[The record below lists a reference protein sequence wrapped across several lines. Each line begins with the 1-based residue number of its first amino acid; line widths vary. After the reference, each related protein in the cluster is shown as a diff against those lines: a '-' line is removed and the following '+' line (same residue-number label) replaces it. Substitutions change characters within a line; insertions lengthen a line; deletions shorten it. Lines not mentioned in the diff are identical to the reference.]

1 MSKRLYF
8 LLPFIFCLL
17 TLLTGCVRYDVGISF
32 QDQHHGTIIQRI
44 ELSEQLTNFSQEES
58 EKWLKSIETRT
69 RGLQGKIKRISPQEI
84 VVTIPFSNGQ
94 ELVEKFNK
102 FFNPSSQAVA
112 NPQQGDAID
121 LVQLKSEI
129 AFAQSNLLFVERNK
143 LDLNVDLRALG
154 VISKQGNIII
164 SPGSLV
170 NLQFAL
176 NTPWGASS
184 IVGNGISPEKRD
196 GGHQLVWKL
205 EPGQI
210 DRINAVFW
218 VPSPLGLGTIGIIV
232 LIVAGFYLKY
242 KRLPLK
248 VRSQV

>member
-1 MSKRLYF
+1 MKKRLSF

-17 TLLTGCVRYDVGISF
+17 TLLTGCVHYDVGVNF
-32 QDQHHGTIIQRI
+32 QDQHHGTIVQRI

-69 RGLQGKIKRISPQEI
+69 RGLQGRIKRISPQEI

-102 FFNPSSQAVA
+102 FFNPSSQAVT

-129 AFAQSNLLFVERNK
+129 SFEQSNLLLVERNK
-143 LDLNVDLRALG
+143 LHLDVDLRALG
-154 VISKQGNIII
+154 VISKQGNIIV

-170 NLQFAL
+170 DLEFTL
-176 NTPWGASS
+176 NTPWGASTS
-184 IVGNGISPEKRD
+184 GVSPEKRD

-210 DRINAVFW
+210 DRIDAVFW

-242 KRLPLK
+242 KRLPLS
-248 VRSQV
+248 VRSEVS

>member
-1 MSKRLYF
+1 MKKRLAF

-17 TLLTGCVRYDVGISF
+17 TLLTGCVHYDVGVNF
-32 QDQHHGTIIQRI
+32 QDQHHGTIVQRI

-69 RGLQGKIKRISPQEI
+69 RGLQGRIKRISPQEI

-102 FFNPSSQAVA
+102 FFNPSSQAVT

-129 AFAQSNLLFVERNK
+129 SFEQSNLLLVERNK
-143 LDLNVDLRALG
+143 LHLDVDLRALG
-154 VISKQGNIII
+154 VISKQGNIIV

-170 NLQFAL
+170 DLEFTL
-176 NTPWGASS
+176 NTPWGASTS
-184 IVGNGISPEKRD
+184 GVSPEKRD

-210 DRINAVFW
+210 DRIDAVFW

-242 KRLPLK
+242 KRLPLS
-248 VRSQV
+248 VRSEVS

>member
-1 MSKRLYF
+1 MKKRLAF

-17 TLLTGCVRYDVGISF
+17 TLLTGCVHYDVGVNF
-32 QDQHHGTIIQRI
+32 QDQHHGTIVQRI

-69 RGLQGKIKRISPQEI
+69 RGLQGRIKRISPQEI

-129 AFAQSNLLFVERNK
+129 SFEQSNLLLVERNK
-143 LDLNVDLRALG
+143 LHLDVDLRALG
-154 VISKQGNIII
+154 VISKQGNIIV

-170 NLQFAL
+170 DLEFTL
-176 NTPWGASS
+176 NTPWGATSS
-184 IVGNGISPEKRD
+184 GVSPEKRD

-210 DRINAVFW
+210 DRIDAVFW

-242 KRLPLK
+242 KRLPLS
-248 VRSQV
+248 VRSEVS

>member
-1 MSKRLYF
+1 MKKRLAF

-17 TLLTGCVRYDVGISF
+17 TLLTGCVHYDVGVNF
-32 QDQHHGTIIQRI
+32 QDQHHGTIVQRI

-69 RGLQGKIKRISPQEI
+69 RGLQGRIKRISPQEI

-102 FFNPSSQAVA
+102 FFNPSSQAIG

-129 AFAQSNLLFVERNK
+129 SFEQSNLLLVERNK
-143 LDLNVDLRALG
+143 LHLDVDLRALG

-170 NLQFAL
+170 DLEFTL
-176 NTPWGASS
+176 NTPWGANSS
-184 IVGNGISPEKRD
+184 GVAPEKRD

-210 DRINAVFW
+210 DRIDAVFW

-242 KRLPLK
+242 KRLPLS
-248 VRSQV
+248 VRSEVS

>member
-1 MSKRLYF
+1 
-8 LLPFIFCLL
+8 
-17 TLLTGCVRYDVGISF
+17 
-32 QDQHHGTIIQRI
+32 
-44 ELSEQLTNFSQEES
+44 LSEQLTNFSQEES

-69 RGLQGKIKRISPQEI
+69 RGLQGRIKRISPQEI

-102 FFNPSSQAVA
+102 FFNPSSQAVT

-129 AFAQSNLLFVERNK
+129 SFEQSNLLLVERNK
-143 LDLNVDLRALG
+143 LHLDVDLRALG
-154 VISKQGNIII
+154 VISKQGNIIV

-170 NLQFAL
+170 DLEFTL
-176 NTPWGASS
+176 NTPWGASTS
-184 IVGNGISPEKRD
+184 GVSPEKRD

-210 DRINAVFW
+210 DRIDAVFW

-242 KRLPLK
+242 KRLPLS
-248 VRSQV
+248 VRSEVS